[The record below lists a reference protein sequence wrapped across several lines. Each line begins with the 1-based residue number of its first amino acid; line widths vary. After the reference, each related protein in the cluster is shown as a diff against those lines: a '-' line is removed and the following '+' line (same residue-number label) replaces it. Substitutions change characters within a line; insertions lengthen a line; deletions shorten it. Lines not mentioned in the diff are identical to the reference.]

1 MQVLPSAGFC
11 GPPEICSSGDC
22 GFPAAGSAGCRPPD
36 GTDTHKSAGVD
47 THLSVRSC
55 DGEQVGTQG
64 RKIVGTDVTE
74 LLKSL
79 NKAFSDEWLAYY
91 QYWIGSK
98 VVRGPNKEAVIAEL
112 TLHATE
118 ELAHATLLTT
128 RIIQL
133 GGVPVTKPQDW
144 YKLTNCGYEA
154 PDDPFIVRV
163 LEQNIKGEQCAIRT
177 YNALMKKTRDK
188 DPVTYNMLLTIL
200 SQEVEHEEDLQAL
213 LGDVRII
220 MENR

>member
-1 MQVLPSAGFC
+1 MIACSRHITMMGRPSPGSPRFSGELFAGTH
-11 GPPEICSSGDC
+11 I
-22 GFPAAGSAGCRPPD
+22 
-36 GTDTHKSAGVD
+36 HKSVHGRY
-47 THLSVRSC
+47 SVVS
-55 DGEQVGTQG
+55 QLLLTVKTMGTQG
-64 RKIVGTDVTE
+64 RKIVGTDVAE
-74 LLKSL
+74 LLKLL

-98 VVRGPNKEAVIAEL
+98 IVKGPNKEAVIAEL

-133 GGVPVTKPQDW
+133 GGTPVTKPQDW

-154 PDDPFIVRV
+154 PDDPFIVKV
-163 LEQNIKGEQCAIRT
+163 LEQNIKGEQCAIKT
-177 YNALMKKTRDK
+177 YNALMKKTKDT

-213 LGDVRII
+213 LEDVEII
-220 MENR
+220 MKNK